1 MIQPEIPMV
10 DNQSVE
16 ENQTSV
22 KKWVGLLV
30 HPGDAEPYVKGGVLI
45 TFTFS
50 PKETQS
56 YSTIIKSRLGTA
68 LMPRPEACHGTSR
81 DPL

>member
-1 MIQPEIPMV
+1 MIRSEIPIV
-10 DNQSVE
+10 CNQLVE

-30 HPGDAEPYVKGGVLI
+30 HPGDAEPYLRDGMLI

-50 PKETQS
+50 PMGTQS
-56 YSTIIKSRLGTA
+56 YSIVIKSRLGTA
-68 LMPRPEACHGTSR
+68 LMPRPESCHGTSR